1 MFDSF
6 VREHNSTESKI
17 SGTGLGLSIVK
28 RIVDL
33 MGGTI
38 EVESELGKGTKF
50 TITLSHRICGNPQ
63 ADKKVNSECLADMR
77 DMIRPY
83 SYGYSDFEYGRL
95 QGDKGDKKTSRRCQ
109 GKNTYCS
116 DDCKCF

>member
-83 SYGYSDFEYGRL
+83 SYGYSDAEYGRL
-95 QGDKGDKKTSRRCQ
+95 QGD
-109 GKNTYCS
+109 
-116 DDCKCF
+116 